1 MKVVHN
7 STKIARSENAIES
20 ARSLEK
26 DGQLKEAAT
35 YYEQALKEN
44 TLDEQAYDRLM
55 IIYRKEKE
63 YKKELNTILA
73 GIKAYE
79 DFYKSNL
86 KTSSKKIT
94 DLSRALLRST
104 GLADKKGNLLY
115 EPEPI
120 ARWRKRLGV
129 IQKKLKK

>member
-1 MKVVHN
+1 MRVVHN
-7 STKIARSENAIES
+7 STKIARSGNALET
-20 ARSLEK
+20 ARTLEK
-26 DGQLKEAAT
+26 EGQLMEAAT
-35 YYEQALKEN
+35 YYEQALKEDDLN
-44 TLDEQAYDRLM
+44 EQIYERLM

-73 GIKAYE
+73 GLKTFE
-79 DFYKSNL
+79 EFYKSNA

-104 GLADKKGNLLY
+104 GLADKKGKLLY

-129 IQKKLKK
+129 VNKKLKK